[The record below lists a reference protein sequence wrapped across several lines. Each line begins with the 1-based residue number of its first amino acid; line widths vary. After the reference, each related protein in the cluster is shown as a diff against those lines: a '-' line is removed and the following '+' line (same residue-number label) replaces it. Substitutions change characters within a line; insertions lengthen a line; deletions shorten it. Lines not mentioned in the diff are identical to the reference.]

1 LVGPETVRTTR
12 DREAS
17 VVVGA
22 GILWIIIVVVL
33 VILVLGFF
41 FGRGRW

>member
-1 LVGPETVRTTR
+1 MP
-12 DREAS
+12 

-22 GILWIIIVVVL
+22 GLLWIIIVVILIV
-33 VILVLGFF
+33 LVLGFF

>member
-1 LVGPETVRTTR
+1 
-12 DREAS
+12 
-17 VVVGA
+17 VVIGA
-22 GILWIIIVVVL
+22 GLLWIILVIIL

>member
-1 LVGPETVRTTR
+1 MVI
-12 DREAS
+12 
-17 VVVGA
+17 GA
-22 GILWIIIVVVL
+22 GILWIILVIIL